1 MEWWARKVNAGK
13 KGKVLYRENYEFK
26 CEMVKCSRCGRE
38 VKDYIEIE
46 GRILC
51 EDCYFEEMESAG
63 VDMTG
68 EASGG
73 G

>member
-1 MEWWARKVNAGK
+1 
-13 KGKVLYRENYEFK
+13 
-26 CEMVKCSRCGRE
+26 MVKCSRCGRE

-51 EDCYFEEMESAG
+51 EDCYLEEMESAAG
-63 VDMTG
+63 TEMTG
-68 EASGG
+68 DASGG

>member
-1 MEWWARKVNAGK
+1 
-13 KGKVLYRENYEFK
+13 
-26 CEMVKCSRCGRE
+26 MVKCSRCGRE